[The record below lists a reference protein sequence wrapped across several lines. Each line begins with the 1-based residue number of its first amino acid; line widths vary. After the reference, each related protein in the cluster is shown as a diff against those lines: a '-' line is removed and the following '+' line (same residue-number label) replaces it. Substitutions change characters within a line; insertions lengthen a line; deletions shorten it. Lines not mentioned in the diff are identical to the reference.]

1 MILISV
7 GGKPVSE
14 IDFGEHGVDF
24 FISEILMSLE
34 TLVV

>member
-14 IDFGEHGVDF
+14 IDFGEYGVDF
-24 FISEILMSLE
+24 FISEILMTLE